1 MQDVVTS
8 SLPAEALQRT
18 DSRIHR
24 PPTALLDPLS
34 KLHQIEGMCGRFSD
48 LFTWAELHA
57 LYSIHDQP
65 APNLVSRHSASAE
78 RLPTGGRGD
87 NAYRPRYNFA
97 PKQFG
102 AVIRLT
108 ATGERELVK
117 MRWGLVPSW
126 AKDDK
131 LAFKTINARCETV
144 ATSPAFRGA
153 YRERFALKTVSSFF
167 EWPKGQN
174 PRLFTT
180 APPEDPA
187 APRSPTGGGPFAFAA
202 LWESWRPKEAR
213 EESQEELL
221 TFTILTSEPND
232 FVRPYHD
239 RMPADMSPA
248 AMRDPRRQ
256 ARFKKARDSRSLH
269 CWRSW
274 RAHLHAFVVHRILP
288 RPSQAYLDLAFD
300 PHRASDPAEPG
311 HRQALEIELPLRHA
325 EIGARRHA
333 EIDPMAKRC
342 LRGRPCIGNV
352 LDQQVLATRGRQHG
366 FGNAPELEDAC
377 LGIDAAELRR
387 MAFGRNRHDR
397 KDDRRVVVEHA

>member
-1 MQDVVTS
+1 
-8 SLPAEALQRT
+8 
-18 DSRIHR
+18 
-24 PPTALLDPLS
+24 
-34 KLHQIEGMCGRFSD
+34 MCGRFSD

-131 LAFKTINARCETV
+131 LAFKTINARRETA

-153 YRERFALKTVSSFF
+153 YRQRFALKTVSSFF

-187 APRSPTGGGPFAFAA
+187 APRSPTGGEPFAFAA
-202 LWESWRPKEAR
+202 LWESWRPKDGAEDA
-213 EESQEELL
+213 SQHSADAERLTAAGEVSPLL
-221 TFTILTSEPND
+221 TFTIVTCEPNEH
-232 FVRPYHD
+232 VSPYHD
-239 RMPADMSPA
+239 RMPVMLQPKDWA
-248 AMRDPRRQ
+248 AWLSQDTLPEER
-256 ARFKKARDSRSLH
+256 KKL
-269 CWRSW
+269 
-274 RAHLHAFVVHRILP
+274 
-288 RPSQAYLDLAFD
+288 LA
-300 PHRASDPAEPG
+300 PYPAEKMISW
-311 HRQALEIELPLRHA
+311 AV
-325 EIGARRHA
+325 
-333 EIDPMAKRC
+333 DKRV
-342 LRGRPCIGNV
+342 GNV
-352 LDQQVLATRGRQHG
+352 R
-366 FGNAPELEDAC
+366 NEDAK
-377 LGIDAAELRR
+377 I
-387 MAFGRNRHDR
+387 
-397 KDDRRVVVEHA
+397 VEKVGE